1 MEIIE
6 HIILLQ
12 QFVGSVKPK
21 TKDSQTFNFHQRC
34 RLWSLQS
41 ASTNSDPEAFCSLRL
56 TWVRRGPPL
65 LAQGLQSTKIVTS
78 VEEKKK
84 KRKEEKILSSYIPL
98 VMPRDL
104 TNSPKYILR

>member
-12 QFVGSVKPK
+12 QFVGSIKPK

-34 RLWSLQS
+34 RLWSLQG

-65 LAQGLQSTKIVTS
+65 LAQGLQSAKIVTS

-84 KRKEEKILSSYIPL
+84 KKGRKKRY
-98 VMPRDL
+98 
-104 TNSPKYILR
+104 